1 MVWMC
6 RVQLM
11 QGDFDQ
17 QLCERRQRYRDV
29 ALLLQQWMSEDSAYD
44 EMVGVALDDN
54 MTELGTRLEET
65 T

>member
-17 QLCERRQRYRDV
+17 RLFERRQRYRDV
-29 ALLLQQWMSEDSAYD
+29 ALLLQQWMSEDSGYD
-44 EMVGVALDDN
+44 EMVGAALDDN
-54 MTELGTRLEET
+54 MTELRIRLEET